1 MKNLWIGEMTMS
13 YPVYKCSQC
22 SMTYKYATPF
32 CPHCGSEM
40 ENYDREK
47 FNKSITHRRDDYETK
62 IKVIVADKEVC
73 YGGCANCKHHEDPEA
88 VCIARQCIHAIN
100 ELTDS
105 YEPKEK

>member
-1 MKNLWIGEMTMS
+1 MS
-13 YPVYKCSQC
+13 
-22 SMTYKYATPF
+22 PF

-40 ENYDREK
+40 ENYDVEQCVK
-47 FNKSITHRRDDYETK
+47 CIICDDCKHEVVSIK
-62 IKVIVADKEVC
+62 ILNPSTEF
-73 YGGCANCKHHEDPEA
+73 GGCANCKHHEDPEA